1 MPTLPTGH
9 ICCCQHSLV
18 CWFDTANPFPRNLYN
33 LIRVH
38 MWANMNLRAHHQST
52 TLSPPHPHRI
62 QFISSEGLRQN
73 TKLPELYQGRD
84 MLWVGYR
91 CSGEAQS
98 VFTVF
103 WPEQDSNGIWVIYMT
118 SVLGGLFWIL
128 AGVDKKYLLITIKTE
143 LHTIKFLETLCEPSI
158 ISQTSAKVNA
168 VGCAWWGTFYFYT
181 NEAPVLTWWGSELC
195 CAVTWPGTWG
205 YSWMDTF
212 CRQFIHSLL

>member
-1 MPTLPTGH
+1 MFTRLCIIPIIFQWLCTAHLSHHPPINQPKSFCMPTLLNGH

-38 MWANMNLRAHHQST
+38 MWAHMNLRAHHQST

-98 VFTVF
+98 VFTVL

-143 LHTIKFLETLCEPSI
+143 LQLNS
-158 ISQTSAKVNA
+158 
-168 VGCAWWGTFYFYT
+168 
-181 NEAPVLTWWGSELC
+181 
-195 CAVTWPGTWG
+195 
-205 YSWMDTF
+205 
-212 CRQFIHSLL
+212 